1 MFIYDSRR
9 MESALL
15 AEKRIMD
22 PIILISVFGA
32 LSGCLYLG
40 YRLGRRGGYAVGY
53 AAGLL
58 TRKDLV
64 RREST
69 HNVRRTRPQPKKET
83 EEPAWMD

>member
-1 MFIYDSRR
+1 
-9 MESALL
+9 MEYALL
-15 AEKRIMD
+15 VEKRIMD
-22 PIILISVFGA
+22 PIIIISVFGA
-32 LSGCLYLG
+32 LLGCLYLG
-40 YRLGRRGGYAVGY
+40 YRLGRRGGYAVGH

-58 TRKDLV
+58 SGKDLV